1 MTIRLVID
9 CDPGTDDAFAI
20 MLAALHPATKLLAIS
35 TVNGNVALH
44 HATENA
50 LRVLDHIGAN
60 VPVFAGA
67 SRPLVRPD
75 LPISRDVL
83 NADNPKF
90 HVTELALQPSTT
102 EVQEVPA
109 VRMLI
114 DTFLDPANADVVLVA
129 IGPLTN
135 IALALQQE
143 PRLAERIPRL
153 VLMGGAHVGGN
164 VTATAE
170 FNLWAD
176 PEASRAVLAAGLR
189 EIVVLPLDATHSAP
203 LTVGD
208 ADAFAALGTP
218 AGDAAA
224 MLLRHRIAYDQT
236 PQDLK
241 DEPSAPVH
249 DPLCVA
255 YLIRPEVITSSG
267 AFPVTVETTGEHTL
281 GQLIVDSRP
290 WSKDPVT
297 ATVAF
302 SASVDVFREVLTEA
316 FARDFRAATTPR

>member
-1 MTIRLVID
+1 MTIRLVLD

-20 MLAALHPATKLLAIS
+20 MLAALHPDTDLLAVS
-35 TVNGNVALH
+35 TVNGNVALPH
-44 HATENA
+44 STENA
-50 LRVLDHIGAN
+50 LRVLDHIGAR

-67 SRPLVRPD
+67 DHPLVRPD
-75 LPISRDVL
+75 LPIPREVL

-90 HVTELALQPSTT
+90 QVAELALPPSRTP
-102 EVQEVPA
+102 VQDIPA

-135 IALALQQE
+135 VALALESE

-176 PEASRAVLAAGLR
+176 PEAARAVFAAGLR

-203 LTVGD
+203 LTLAD
-208 ADAFAALGTP
+208 CDAFAALGTP

-224 MLLRHRIAYDQT
+224 TFLRHRIAQDQT
-236 PQDLK
+236 PDSLK
-241 DEPSAPVH
+241 SEPSAPVH
-249 DPLCVA
+249 DPLCIA
-255 YLIRPEVITSSG
+255 YLIRPDVITSAG
-267 AFPVTVETTGEHTL
+267 DFPVTVETTGELTV
-281 GQLIVDSRP
+281 GQLIVDTRP
-290 WSKDPVT
+290 WSRDPVT
-297 ATVAF
+297 ARVVF
-302 SASVDVFREVLTEA
+302 SASAEVFREVLREA
-316 FARDFRAATTPR
+316 FARNLHATA

>member
-1 MTIRLVID
+1 MIRLVLD

-20 MLAALHPATKLLAIS
+20 MLAALHPATELMAVS
-35 TVNGNVALH
+35 TVNGNVALPH
-44 HATENA
+44 TTENA
-50 LRVLDHIGAN
+50 LRVLDHIGAQ

-67 SRPLVRPD
+67 DRPLVRAD
-75 LPISRDVL
+75 LPIPRDVL

-90 HVTELALQPSTT
+90 QVAELALPPSRTP
-102 EVQEVPA
+102 VQDVPA

-114 DTFLDPANADVVLVA
+114 DTFLDPANADVALVA

-135 IALALQQE
+135 VALALEQE

-164 VTATAE
+164 VTSTAE

-176 PEASRAVLAAGLR
+176 PEAARAVFTAGLR

-203 LTVGD
+203 LTWAD
-208 ADAFAALGTP
+208 CDAFADLGTP
-218 AGDAAA
+218 AGEAAA
-224 MLLRHRIAYDQT
+224 MFLRHRIAQDQT
-236 PQDLK
+236 PDGLK
-241 DEPSAPVH
+241 AEPSAPVH

-255 YLIRPEVITSSG
+255 YLIRPDVITSGG
-267 AFPVTVETTGEHTL
+267 AFPVTVETTGELTL
-281 GQLIVDSRP
+281 GQLIVDTRP
-290 WSKDPVT
+290 WSKAPVT

-302 SASVDVFREVLTEA
+302 SAAVEVFREVLMEA
-316 FARDFRAATTPR
+316 FAHDLGTGPTPP

>member
-1 MTIRLVID
+1 MAIRLVID
-9 CDPGTDDAFAI
+9 CDPGTDDAFAL
-20 MLAALHPATKLLAIS
+20 MLAALHPATELLAVS
-35 TVNGNVALH
+35 TVNGNVALRH
-44 HATENA
+44 TTENA
-50 LRVLDHIGAN
+50 LRVLDHIGAD
-60 VPVFAGA
+60 VPVFTGA
-67 SRPLVRPD
+67 DHPLVRPD
-75 LPISRDVL
+75 LPIPRDVL
-83 NADNPKF
+83 NLDNPKF
-90 HVTELALQPSTT
+90 QVAELPLPPSRTP
-102 EVQEVPA
+102 VQDTPA

-114 DTFLDPANADVVLVA
+114 DTFLDPANADVALVA

-176 PEASRAVLAAGLR
+176 PEASRAVFAAGLR
-189 EIVVLPLDATHSAP
+189 DILVLPLDATHSAP
-203 LTVGD
+203 LTLAD
-208 ADAFAALGTP
+208 CDAFAGLGTP

-224 MLLRHRIAYDQT
+224 MLLRHRVTQDQT
-236 PQDLK
+236 PDSLK
-241 DEPSAPVH
+241 SEPSAPVH

-255 YLIRPEVITSSG
+255 ALIRPDVITSSG

-281 GQLIVDSRP
+281 GQLIVDTRP
-290 WSKDPVT
+290 WSKEPMT

-302 SASVDVFREVLTEA
+302 SASVDVFREVLLEA
-316 FARDFRAATTPR
+316 FSRDLRTGTPAS

>member
-1 MTIRLVID
+1 MTVRLVLD

-20 MLAALHPATKLLAIS
+20 MLAALHPATELLAVS

-44 HATENA
+44 HTTENA
-50 LRVLDHIGAN
+50 LRVLDHIGAR

-67 SRPLVRPD
+67 DRPLGRAD
-75 LPISRDVL
+75 LPVARDVL

-90 HVTELALQPSTT
+90 QVAELDLPPSRSV
-102 EVQEVPA
+102 VQGTPA
-109 VRMLI
+109 VRMLV
-114 DTFLDPANADVVLVA
+114 DTFLDPANTDVVLVA

-135 IALALQQE
+135 VALALQQE

-176 PEASRAVLAAGLR
+176 PEAARAVFAAGLR

-203 LTVGD
+203 LTL
-208 ADAFAALGTP
+208 ADCDSFAALGTP

-224 MLLRHRIAYDQT
+224 MFLRHRITQDQT
-236 PQDLK
+236 PDSLK
-241 DEPSAPVH
+241 SEPSAPVH

-255 YLIRPEVITSSG
+255 YLIRPDVVTSAG
-267 AFPVTVETTGEHTL
+267 AFPVTVETIGEHTL
-281 GQLIVDSRP
+281 GQLIVDTRP
-290 WSKDPVT
+290 WSRDPVT

-302 SASVDVFREVLTEA
+302 TASVEVFREVLLEA
-316 FARDFRAATTPR
+316 FGRDLRTDPATP

>member
-1 MTIRLVID
+1 MAIRLVID

-20 MLAALHPATKLLAIS
+20 MLAALHPATELLAVS
-35 TVNGNVALH
+35 TVNGNVALRH
-44 HATENA
+44 TTENA
-50 LRVLDHIGAN
+50 LRVLDHIGAR

-67 SRPLVRPD
+67 DRPLVRAD
-75 LPISRDVL
+75 LPVAREVL

-90 HVTELALQPSTT
+90 QVAELALPPSRTP
-102 EVQEVPA
+102 VQEIPA
-109 VRMLI
+109 VRMLV

-143 PRLAERIPRL
+143 PRLAARIPRL

-176 PEASRAVLAAGLR
+176 PEAAKAVFAAGLR

-203 LTVGD
+203 LTLAD
-208 ADAFAALGTP
+208 AAAFAALGTP
-218 AGDAAA
+218 AGDVAS
-224 MLLRHRIAYDQT
+224 MLLRHRIAQDQT
-236 PQDLK
+236 PDSLK
-241 DEPSAPVH
+241 SEPSAPVH

-255 YLIRPEVITSSG
+255 CLIRPDVITSSA
-267 AFPVTVETTGEHTL
+267 AFPVTVETTGELTL
-281 GQLIVDSRP
+281 GQLIVDTRP

-302 SASVDVFREVLTEA
+302 AASVAVFREVLLEA
-316 FARDFRAATTPR
+316 FARDLRAGRTPS

>member
-1 MTIRLVID
+1 MTIRLVLD

-20 MLAALHPATKLLAIS
+20 MLAALHPTTELLAVS
-35 TVNGNVALH
+35 TVNGNVALP

-50 LRVLDHIGAN
+50 LRVLDHIGAR

-67 SRPLVRPD
+67 HRPLALTD
-75 LPISRDVL
+75 LPVPRHVL

-90 HVTELALQPSTT
+90 QVAELALPPSRST
-102 EVQEVPA
+102 VQDVPA
-109 VRMLI
+109 VQMLI
-114 DTFLDPANADVVLVA
+114 DTYLDPANADVVLVA

-135 IALALQQE
+135 VALALRQE
-143 PRLAERIPRL
+143 PRLAANIPRL

-176 PEASRAVLAAGLR
+176 AEAARAVFAAGLR

-203 LTVGD
+203 LTL
-208 ADAFAALGTP
+208 ADCEAFAALGTP

-224 MLLRHRIAYDQT
+224 MLLRHRIAHDQT
-236 PQDLK
+236 PDTLK
-241 DEPSAPVH
+241 GEPSAPVH

-255 YLIRPEVITSSG
+255 YLIRPDVVTSSG
-267 AFPVTVETTGEHTL
+267 TFPVTVETAGELTL
-281 GQLIVDSRP
+281 GQLIVDTRAWSR
-290 WSKDPVT
+290 DPVT

-302 SASVDVFREVLTEA
+302 SASARVFREVLLEA
-316 FARDFRAATTPR
+316 FAHDLGTGPT